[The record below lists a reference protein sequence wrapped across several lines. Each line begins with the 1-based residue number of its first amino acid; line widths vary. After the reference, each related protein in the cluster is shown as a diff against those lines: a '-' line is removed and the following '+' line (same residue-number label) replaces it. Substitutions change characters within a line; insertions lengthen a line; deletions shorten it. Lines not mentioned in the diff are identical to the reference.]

1 MMQEEASFLPVHQLN
16 CPVRHHISTGPVEQ
30 HVIKSIYSRYSATC
44 GGVLTYAL
52 FASALTEASGK
63 AGMSSGDAIRKLAL
77 LSEMSKLPTL
87 EDLLLGG
94 MSTESSQSS
103 SPRHRLTGSG
113 AANGICASAP
123 YPPMRQ
129 SLSGVSPRL
138 SRTGGSTD
146 PLMHQV
152 RSALAQ

>member
-1 MMQEEASFLPVHQLN
+1 MSAT
-16 CPVRHHISTGPVEQ
+16 STGPVEQ
-30 HVIKSIYSRYSATC
+30 HVIKSIYSRFSATC

-94 MSTESSQSS
+94 MSTTEASQSA
-103 SPRHRLTGSG
+103 SPQQRLTGSG
-113 AANGICASAP
+113 VASGNCGMAP

-138 SRTGGSTD
+138 SRAGGSAE

-152 RSALAQ
+152 RSAVAPFQHYRAATGDRRLL